1 MTVVKFVGALKKSGG
16 IPRSEKWNIPIKG
29 TDENV
34 ESVLPEMVR
43 NELEFILEKL
53 EGKEFLIIG
62 GTAVVAYVPYR
73 VTIDVDV
80 LTHYKSGVN
89 EIMKNTYEQYR
100 EPTVGEVSTYFFKGR
115 FTHKVHLMLTSTET
129 FDITWAHNA
138 REVSWH
144 GHKFLI
150 PHIDTLAEM
159 KKLSGR
165 AVDGEDAEA
174 LRHWR
179 RLWLGGKTSKKR

>member
-1 MTVVKFVGALKKSGG
+1 MTVIKFVGALKKTGG
-16 IPRSEKWNIPIKG
+16 IPRSEKWEIPIK
-29 TDENV
+29 DMNDNI
-34 ESVLPEMVR
+34 ESVLPDIVKK
-43 NELEFILEKL
+43 ELEHILDIL
-53 EGKEFLIIG
+53 GGKEFLIIG

-89 EIMKNTYEQYR
+89 EIMQDNYTQYR
-100 EPTVGEVSTYFFKGR
+100 APTKGDVSTYFFTGK
-115 FTHKVHLMLTSTET
+115 FTHKVHVMLASPET
-129 FDITWAHNA
+129 FDITWSQNA
-138 REVSWH
+138 KEVTWH
-144 GHKFLI
+144 EHKFLI
-150 PHIDTLAEM
+150 PHIDALAEM

-179 RLWLGGKTSKKR
+179 KHWLSGKA